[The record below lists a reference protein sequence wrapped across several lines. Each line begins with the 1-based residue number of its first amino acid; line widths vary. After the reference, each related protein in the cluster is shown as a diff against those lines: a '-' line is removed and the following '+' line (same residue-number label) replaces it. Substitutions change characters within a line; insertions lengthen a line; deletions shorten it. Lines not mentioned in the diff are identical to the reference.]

1 MAVTNPVTSPVVGT
15 VTAVT
20 SPVATALTPVVSP
33 VVDTVNTVAS
43 PVTAVITPVVTNVT
57 SPVTQ
62 VLAPVTSPV
71 SQTVTTTAPTVT
83 SPVTE
88 GVAPVVPSVLS
99 PLASPVAA
107 SLAPLTPGSASPSP
121 SPTTSPSPA
130 SPAASPEAV
139 PTATPTSPTSLSS
152 PSPEASPS
160 SPVPAASPRAAPI
173 TSPAASPSQLSPK
186 SSPIP
191 QGSGP
196 VAALLSPILNPTSPV
211 LTPLTISPSPV
222 LSPVASPVVPTVPC
236 PVVEGR
242 APALDTTTG
251 LYSPGTSPVLSCSP
265 PVSPELSP
273 PPPPPGTVAVNV
285 TGGTSGSSPIVTVNL
300 SPPPPGTVAVNIT
313 GGTNGS
319 SPTVTINATAGPAS
333 PGVSPAVEQSPP
345 LASPLAPTGP
355 GLSLPSPGGLLPRP
369 PPGAVPSPSPG
380 ASLPGSLPSSGP
392 GSSPGSSPG
401 SPPSSPAASSVAPGD
416 GMLWANITYYTLDG
430 RVIDTSQPTFGD
442 PYIIVYTVTNAA
454 GLSASVRRTVEVAD
468 PCPAQFGTGWAYCTS
483 TGACGLDGV
492 CLTSPSYTKNT
503 APQIVL
509 NTTILPA
516 TFNLTYSSNYTA
528 CAQGVLPS
536 LAAPCEPGAS
546 ANDRQDGNITSKVVA
561 CPSAGCKAIASLCTG
576 QEFAKVGLQ
585 NCYINSSLPV
595 GTVLQ
600 IPFLVWDNGHPA
612 LSARVNRTLV
622 ITAPCATGQFFCS
635 GVCQQIN
642 CAAAAQVSQVYPPV
656 LAYSTAATNLLGSKT
671 VLYVQYGSA
680 VPLNLQPCSSLD
692 SQANCATVAWDRQD
706 GDICGSIQVQPS
718 ASCAATQNIACAT
731 CPVVQLQQ
739 GLCIPDT
746 YVLNYTVIDSLGLS
760 AVPLQLEVIVYE
772 SAQVQA
778 SLQMISQIA
787 YTGAT
792 ARAQA
797 HVNTARLTD
806 ASGSTA
812 NVAMRSAIAT
822 ALTDWWANEYPEN
835 ATAKAA
841 QSNFGA
847 VDAFAFGIVQ
857 PTDVTVINAT
867 FIANISIGTPGVF
880 TYVSQAWIG
889 IQANTS
895 AFATNVNS
903 SRRRLLEDS
912 FLPAA
917 DANNLGTSAAAMS
930 AVPLLEGPHRQLLQS
945 AQGDISALETKLLAL
960 VSAFYGASPCNN
972 TVVSEAY
979 YGGRTPVLNGDRPFA
994 CVNYSVGA
1002 SDNIDTYLSSN
1013 SANWA
1018 SLPLF
1023 HILVMNNRPVIVRQ
1037 SPAVDVDG
1045 ILATENN
1052 YQTQQYAAS
1061 QASWQQQLAC
1071 LNASIVNKRQLH
1083 ELTALVEASL
1093 AVESQIADS
1102 EIAIALYEQLLAI
1115 SNDTVPLPYEQRQLL
1130 LDLQLSE
1137 EAFPARRSDLRVETV
1152 ELRTLF
1158 FQLLQLTLDSCSSS
1172 CIREHPHAKFYFTV
1186 NHNQSLESPSPVTAP
1201 FASAT
1206 AQSLL
1211 AADGDENATSVDL
1224 WFGYDVHYRA
1234 QPVQSNSGNF
1244 TPRYVGLRNQ
1254 VLGGLYFQQER
1265 EVLTCRSRYQDLSS
1279 TCSETGYYNLT
1290 DAKDEISN
1298 LTTAAKQVF
1307 STHETLPPL
1316 GHDPTFQPA
1325 SRLWDYDL
1333 VAREGEYY
1341 NTSQA
1346 SDETD
1351 SRGPRGFVQPVL
1363 GGGHSL
1369 KDYPTLIT
1377 TQMSSHRA
1385 HDALTYLQDGQYI
1398 DADTKEL
1405 YLTLATYN
1413 TIRTAFGYTTF
1424 TFTWKPSGDIQVA
1437 IHIATM
1443 PTVPYVDAREKA
1455 GFIAADV
1462 VLALLVAA
1470 FVISTLVGCARSLA
1484 CTSCMDIF
1492 STLWRRKVSMLLDC
1506 LTCAAMISSLL
1517 VYVAFAVLQCVG
1529 LQPEPYYSI
1538 YDSDNWAKAR
1548 WFLLKRLGLAP
1559 GQSRTFT
1566 PEADF
1571 SIFNSTAISNVP
1583 GGYNRWRLPQDTSGM
1598 LGYVVLLEHLQRLMY
1613 LYHVFTILQT
1623 VSIVLLLVTFW
1634 RKWHIQPRIAM
1645 VAYTLRKALPDLY
1658 YIALTTLM
1666 TMPILAVLL
1675 CLFETHHDD
1684 GFFTYRGAIIFVYKL
1699 LIMNDYNGLSE
1710 GLHGG
1715 SELVQLNGLVTD
1727 SYLWAGPLAYAIKV
1741 VLTFFFVA
1749 AVLRPFR
1756 AQHRRALF
1764 AESQRA
1770 TGLGSSIKHMLLD
1783 KWDNVF
1789 GRRSTTQEV
1798 VLFSRKTNDAQPSW
1812 WLEGQDANEGKSA
1825 AALLEPSSSDKWL
1838 ASLRKSVSRA
1848 LADFSRAATRGL
1860 LRILRSGSFSSNQ
1873 ARPDDPTKPTKG
1885 EMAKG
1890 IRLLIANARDDEELF
1905 NDLGRHW
1912 WEYSETMHEAC
1923 GRLFTSR
1930 RKVLATLDS
1939 DKAHV
1944 LELIKEA
1951 QRFYENEQDATGL
1964 ENNAV
1969 RSIDDVG
1976 DRHRR
1981 KTLHAIAAWARLLA
1995 LRVTEQQRSK
2005 RTQNLQVASTITSSI
2020 ITDMVSRA
2028 MRSGRMNRRRSVVL
2042 GADARGP
2049 LAAVTK
2055 MYTHIADAPTK
2066 TNLNGKV
2073 LARLRSTAGTNLLPQ
2088 SGLAR
2093 SSSSMSG
2100 KLQLGGTI
2108 SSVPSIGRLGSMA
2121 AGPPKLNKLAGTVG
2135 LGAARR
2141 SADLPLQQL
2150 MGMQTPGTPRLG
2162 RTSSVVA
2169 PGMARRARR
2178 MSTVM
2183 TAQRVLPTEASA
2195 LPLSALT
2202 IPEEGPYEVAG
2213 PGGLARATSG
2223 MRNLGD
2229 TGSSSLYRLGSLAAL
2244 SPGFLGISAPAAPR
2258 RATAD
2263 SDEGV
2268 PLGGLSKLA
2277 SNVADLMTSLEQPR
2291 LQRPSASVD
2300 RLAAILSSNST
2311 GQLLTPASTNAK
2323 TSPESVGVSPQAGAG
2338 AEAAVRPDDVRLTVS
2353 PNKRSGSALQKGGS
2367 LAALMEGAESE
2378 GSVTSNAGLLGVGG
2392 RSSSPTAQDRQP
2404 AGSPLGRT
2412 RRQSVINRRASQL
2425 MKKVTPKA
2433 ALIQFTAQAS
2443 AIVSDLSAQM
2453 GDLQQQQ
2460 SQWQQDLQDQ
2470 MSSVQELIDNID
2482 V

>member
-1 MAVTNPVTSPVVGT
+1 M
-15 VTAVT
+15 
-20 SPVATALTPVVSP
+20 
-33 VVDTVNTVAS
+33 
-43 PVTAVITPVVTNVT
+43 
-57 SPVTQ
+57 
-62 VLAPVTSPV
+62 
-71 SQTVTTTAPTVT
+71 
-83 SPVTE
+83 
-88 GVAPVVPSVLS
+88 
-99 PLASPVAA
+99 
-107 SLAPLTPGSASPSP
+107 
-121 SPTTSPSPA
+121 
-130 SPAASPEAV
+130 
-139 PTATPTSPTSLSS
+139 
-152 PSPEASPS
+152 
-160 SPVPAASPRAAPI
+160 
-173 TSPAASPSQLSPK
+173 
-186 SSPIP
+186 
-191 QGSGP
+191 
-196 VAALLSPILNPTSPV
+196 
-211 LTPLTISPSPV
+211 
-222 LSPVASPVVPTVPC
+222 
-236 PVVEGR
+236 
-242 APALDTTTG
+242 
-251 LYSPGTSPVLSCSP
+251 
-265 PVSPELSP
+265 
-273 PPPPPGTVAVNV
+273 
-285 TGGTSGSSPIVTVNL
+285 
-300 SPPPPGTVAVNIT
+300 
-313 GGTNGS
+313 
-319 SPTVTINATAGPAS
+319 
-333 PGVSPAVEQSPP
+333 
-345 LASPLAPTGP
+345 
-355 GLSLPSPGGLLPRP
+355 LP
-369 PPGAVPSPSPG
+369 
-380 ASLPGSLPSSGP
+380 
-392 GSSPGSSPG
+392 
-401 SPPSSPAASSVAPGD
+401 
-416 GMLWANITYYTLDG
+416 DG
-430 RVIDTSQPTFGD
+430 RVIDTSQPTYGD

-468 PCPAQFGTGWAYCTS
+468 PCPAQFGNGWVYCTS

-503 APQIVL
+503 APQLVL

-516 TFNLTYSSNYTA
+516 TFNLTYGSSYTA
-528 CAQGVLPS
+528 CARGVLPS
-536 LAAPCEPGAS
+536 LAVPCEPGAS
-546 ANDRQDGNITSKVVA
+546 ASDRQDGNITSKVVA
-561 CPSAGCKAIASLCTG
+561 CPSAGCKANASLCTG

-585 NCYINSSLPV
+585 NCHINSSLPV
-595 GTVLQ
+595 GIILQ

-622 ITAPCATGQFFCS
+622 ITAPCAPDQFFCS

-671 VLYVQYGSA
+671 VLYVQYGSP
-680 VPLNLQPCSSLD
+680 VPHNLQPCSSLG

-706 GDICGSIQVQPS
+706 GDICGSIQVHPS
-718 ASCAATQNIACAT
+718 ASCAATQNVACAT
-731 CPVVQLQQ
+731 CPVDQLQQ

-746 YVLNYTVIDSLGLS
+746 YVLNYTVIDSLGQS
-760 AVPLQLEVIVYE
+760 AVPLQLQVIVYE
-772 SAQVQA
+772 SAQMQA
-778 SLQMISQIA
+778 SLQMISQIP
-787 YTGAT
+787 YTGAA

-797 HVNTARLTD
+797 HVNTAHLTD

-822 ALTDWWANEYPEN
+822 ALTDWWANEYPQN
-835 ATAKAA
+835 ATTKAA

-847 VDAFAFGIVQ
+847 VDAFAFDIIQ

-867 FIANISIGTPGVF
+867 FIANISDGTPGVF

-903 SRRRLLEDS
+903 SASSQRRLLEDP
-912 FLPAA
+912 FLAVI
-917 DANNLGTSAAAMS
+917 DDDDLGTSTAAMS
-930 AVPLLEGPHRQLLQS
+930 AVGLLEAPHRQLLQS

-960 VSAFYGASPCNN
+960 VAAFYGASPCNN

-979 YGGRTPVLNGDRPFA
+979 YNGRTPVLNGDRPFA
-994 CVNYSVGA
+994 CVNYSAGA

-1037 SPAVDVDG
+1037 SPAVDVDR
-1045 ILATENN
+1045 ILA
-1052 YQTQQYAAS
+1052 
-1061 QASWQQQLAC
+1061 
-1071 LNASIVNKRQLH
+1071 I
-1083 ELTALVEASL
+1083 
-1093 AVESQIADS
+1093 D
-1102 EIAIALYEQLLAI
+1102 
-1115 SNDTVPLPYEQRQLL
+1115 
-1130 LDLQLSE
+1130 
-1137 EAFPARRSDLRVETV
+1137 ARRSDLRVETA

-1172 CIREHPHAKFYFTV
+1172 CTRQHPHAKFYFTV
-1186 NHNQSLESPSPVTAP
+1186 NHNQSLELPSPVTAP

-1206 AQSLL
+1206 VQSTSRRRLTALPSLEGLASNTTTRQAHIPDTHVLMAELMIDAPHDATTRKLVPGSRSLL
-1211 AADGDENATSVDL
+1211 AADGEENATSVDL
-1224 WFGYDVHYRA
+1224 WFGYDVHYRP
-1234 QPVQSNSGNF
+1234 QPVQSNYGNF
-1244 TPRYVGLRNQ
+1244 TPRYIGLRNQ
-1254 VLGGLYFQQER
+1254 VLGGLYFQQ
-1265 EVLTCRSRYQDLSS
+1265 
-1279 TCSETGYYNLT
+1279 
-1290 DAKDEISN
+1290 
-1298 LTTAAKQVF
+1298 
-1307 STHETLPPL
+1307 TLPPL

-1333 VAREGEYY
+1333 IAREGEYS

-1351 SRGPRGFVQPVL
+1351 SHGPRGFFQPIL
-1363 GGGHSL
+1363 GGYHSL

-1385 HDALTYLQDGQYI
+1385 RDALTYLQDGQYI

-1424 TFTWKPSGDIQVA
+1424 TFTWKPSGDIQAAV
-1437 IHIATM
+1437 HIATM
-1443 PTVPYVDAREKA
+1443 PTVPYVDARAKA

-1492 STLWRRKVSMLLDC
+1492 STLWRRKMSLLLGC
-1506 LTCAAMISSLL
+1506 LTCAAMILSLL
-1517 VYVAFAVLQCVG
+1517 VYVAFAVLQCVV
-1529 LQPEPYYSI
+1529 LQPEPYYSV

-1559 GQSRTFT
+1559 GQSRGFM
-1566 PEADF
+1566 PGADF

-1613 LYHVFTILQT
+1613 LYHVFNILQT
-1623 VSIVLLLVTFW
+1623 VSILLLLVTFW

-1645 VAYTLRKALPDLY
+1645 AAYTLQKALPDLY

-1666 TMPILAVLL
+1666 IMPILAVLL

-1699 LIMNDYNGLSE
+1699 LVMNDYNGLRE

-1741 VLTFFFVA
+1741 VLTSFFVA

-1783 KWDNVF
+1783 KWDDIF
-1789 GRRSTTQEV
+1789 GRRSTTKEV

-1812 WLEGQDANEGKSA
+1812 WLEGQNPSEGKSA
-1825 AALLEPSSSDKWL
+1825 VALLEPSSSDKWL

-1848 LADFSRAATRGL
+1848 LADFSRAATRSL
-1860 LRILRSGSFSSNQ
+1860 LEILHSGSFSPNQ
-1873 ARPDDPTKPTKG
+1873 ARPDDPSKPTKG

-1890 IRLLIANARDDEELF
+1890 IRLLIANARDEEELF

-1912 WEYSETMHEAC
+1912 WDYSETMHEAC

-1951 QRFYENEQDATGL
+1951 QRFFEIEQDATGL
-1964 ENNAV
+1964 ENDAV

-1981 KTLHAIAAWARLLA
+1981 KTLRAIAARARLLA

-2093 SSSSMSG
+2093 SSSSLSG
-2100 KLQLGGTI
+2100 ELQLSGTI
-2108 SSVPSIGRLGSMA
+2108 SPVPSIGRLGSLA
-2121 AGPPKLNKLAGTVG
+2121 AGPPTLNKLAGAVG

-2169 PGMARRARR
+2169 PGLARRSADIPLQQLLEAQRVPTAPRARRASVGGLVPIAPGAEGEMVPYNPRARR
-2178 MSTVM
+2178 MSTVI

-2244 SPGFLGISAPAAPR
+2244 SPEFLGISAPVPPR

-2277 SNVADLMTSLEQPR
+2277 SNRV
-2291 LQRPSASVD
+2291 
-2300 RLAAILSSNST
+2300 
-2311 GQLLTPASTNAK
+2311 G
-2323 TSPESVGVSPQAGAG
+2323 SP
-2338 AEAAVRPDDVRLTVS
+2338 
-2353 PNKRSGSALQKGGS
+2353 LQKGGS
-2367 LAALMEGAESE
+2367 LAAFLESADSE
-2378 GSVTSNAGLLGVGG
+2378 GSATSTADLLGAGG
-2392 RSSSPTAQDRQP
+2392 RSSSPTAQDRQS

-2433 ALIQFTAQAS
+2433 ALIQLTAQAS
-2443 AIVSDLSAQM
+2443 AVVSDLSAQM
-2453 GDLQQQQ
+2453 GNLQQQQ

>member
-1 MAVTNPVTSPVVGT
+1 MQ
-15 VTAVT
+15 
-20 SPVATALTPVVSP
+20 VA
-33 VVDTVNTVAS
+33 
-43 PVTAVITPVVTNVT
+43 
-57 SPVTQ
+57 
-62 VLAPVTSPV
+62 
-71 SQTVTTTAPTVT
+71 
-83 SPVTE
+83 
-88 GVAPVVPSVLS
+88 
-99 PLASPVAA
+99 
-107 SLAPLTPGSASPSP
+107 
-121 SPTTSPSPA
+121 
-130 SPAASPEAV
+130 
-139 PTATPTSPTSLSS
+139 
-152 PSPEASPS
+152 
-160 SPVPAASPRAAPI
+160 
-173 TSPAASPSQLSPK
+173 
-186 SSPIP
+186 
-191 QGSGP
+191 
-196 VAALLSPILNPTSPV
+196 
-211 LTPLTISPSPV
+211 
-222 LSPVASPVVPTVPC
+222 
-236 PVVEGR
+236 
-242 APALDTTTG
+242 
-251 LYSPGTSPVLSCSP
+251 
-265 PVSPELSP
+265 PELSP
-273 PPPPPGTVAVNV
+273 PPPPPGTVAVNI
-285 TGGTSGSSPIVTVNL
+285 TGGNNGSPPLVIVNPTAGHASPAAAPISQQPPLAPPLPPTGVPEAIPTAPAPAPLNSPTLSGPRPPSGLL
-300 SPPPPGTVAVNIT
+300 SPPAPLPA
-313 GGTNGS
+313 S
-319 SPTVTINATAGPAS
+319 STSPILSPSSASAPSPWDAGPQTAFGPAS
-333 PGVSPAVEQSPP
+333 ESGKADNSASGFAFAPAP
-345 LASPLAPTGP
+345 GP
-355 GLSLPSPGGLLPRP
+355 GLNIASPGGLP
-369 PPGAVPSPSPG
+369 PPPFGLMPSPSPG
-380 ASLPGSLPSSGP
+380 TPFPGTLPPSGSGSSTE
-392 GSSPGSSPG
+392 SSPG
-401 SPPSSPAASSVAPGD
+401 SPAASSVAPGGAPASGTSAPTSPLHGPVPALGPALAPMSAPALYPSPYSSSPYSSPAQSRSSPSPRTSSPAPSPPLPPVIDLIGNSTVILQLGQTYVEQGAVSNDAAD
-416 GMLWANITYYTLDG
+416 GMLWANITYYSLDG

-454 GLSASVRRTVEVAD
+454 GLSASVRRTVEVSD
-468 PCPAQFGTGWAYCTS
+468 PCPAQFGNGWIYCTS

-492 CLTSPSYTKNT
+492 CLTSPSFSKNT

-516 TFNLTYSSNYTA
+516 TFNLMYGSNYTA
-528 CAQGVLPS
+528 CAQGLLPS
-536 LAAPCEPGAS
+536 LAKPCEPGAN

-561 CPSAGCKAIASLCTG
+561 CPSAGCKANASLCTG

-585 NCYINSSLPV
+585 NCHINSSLPV

-622 ITAPCATGQFFCS
+622 ITAPCAPGQFLCS
-635 GVCQQIN
+635 GVCQPIN

-671 VLYVQYGSA
+671 VLYVQYGSP
-680 VPLNLQPCSSLD
+680 VPLNLQPCSSLG
-692 SQANCATVAWDRQD
+692 SQASCATVAWDRQD

-718 ASCAATQNIACAT
+718 ASCAATQNVACAN
-731 CPVVQLQQ
+731 CPMVELQQ
-739 GLCIPDT
+739 GLCIPDK
-746 YVLNYTVIDSLGLS
+746 YVLKYTVIDSLGLS

-778 SLQMISQIA
+778 SLQMISQIP
-787 YTGAT
+787 YTGAA

-797 HVNTARLTD
+797 HVNTAHLTD

-822 ALTDWWANEYPEN
+822 ALTDWWANEYQQN
-835 ATAKAA
+835 ATTQAA
-841 QSNFGA
+841 RSNFGA
-847 VDAFAFGIVQ
+847 VDAFAFGIIQ

-867 FIANISIGTPGVF
+867 FIANISNGTPGVF

-903 SRRRLLEDS
+903 SRSSQLSLLEDPL
-912 FLPAA
+912 LPMA
-917 DANNLGTSAAAMS
+917 DADNLGTSPAVMS
-930 AVPLLEGPHRQLLQS
+930 AVGLLEAPHRHLLQS
-945 AQGDISALETKLLAL
+945 AQDDISALETKLLAL

-979 YGGRTPVLNGDRPFA
+979 YNGRTPVLNGDRPFA

-1045 ILATENN
+1045 ILAADIN

-1093 AVESQIADS
+1093 AVEGQIADS
-1102 EIAIALYEQLLAI
+1102 EIAIALYEQLLAT
-1115 SNDTVPLPYEQRQLL
+1115 SNDTLPLPYEQRQLL

-1137 EAFPARRSDLRVETV
+1137 EGFPARRSGLRVETV

-1172 CIREHPHAKFYFTV
+1172 CTRQHPHANFYFKV

-1201 FASAT
+1201 FATSAVQSTSRRRLT
-1206 AQSLL
+1206 ALPSLEGLVSNTKTPQAHIPGAHVLMAELMIDAPHDATTRKLVPPGSRSLL
-1211 AADGDENATSVDL
+1211 AAADRDENATSVDL
-1224 WFGYDVHYRA
+1224 WFGYDVHYRP
-1234 QPVQSNSGNF
+1234 QPVQSNYGNF

-1254 VLGGLYFQQER
+1254 VLGGLYFQQDR
-1265 EVLTCRSRYQDLSS
+1265 EVLTCRSKYQDLSS
-1279 TCSETGYYNLT
+1279 TCSETGYYNST
-1290 DAKDEISN
+1290 DAKNDISN
-1298 LTTAAKQVF
+1298 LTTAAKQFF
-1307 STHETLPPL
+1307 STRETLPPL

-1325 SRLWDYDL
+1325 SRLWDFDL
-1333 VAREGEYY
+1333 IAREGEYY

-1351 SRGPRGFVQPVL
+1351 SRGPRGFFQPIL
-1363 GGGHSL
+1363 GGYHNL
-1369 KDYPTLIT
+1369 KDYPTVIT

-1385 HDALTYLQDGQYI
+1385 RDALTYLQDGQYI

-1413 TIRTAFGYTTF
+1413 TIGTAFGYTTF
-1424 TFTWKPSGDIQVA
+1424 TFTWKPSGDIQAA
-1437 IHIATM
+1437 IHIAAM

-1470 FVISTLVGCARSLA
+1470 FIISTLVGCARSLA
-1484 CTSCMDIF
+1484 CNSRMDIY
-1492 STLWRRKVSMLLDC
+1492 STLWRRKASLLLDC
-1506 LTCAAMISSLL
+1506 LTCAAMVSSLL
-1517 VYVAFAVLQCVG
+1517 VYITFAVLQCVV
-1529 LQPEPYYSI
+1529 LQPEPYYSV

-1548 WFLLKRLGLAP
+1548 WFLLKHLGLAP
-1559 GQSRTFT
+1559 GQSRGFT
-1566 PEADF
+1566 SGADF
-1571 SIFNSTAISNVP
+1571 SIFNSTAISNEP
-1583 GGYNRWRLPQDTSGM
+1583 GGYNRWRLPQNTSGM

-1645 VAYTLRKALPDLY
+1645 VAYTLQKALPDLY

-1666 TMPILAVLL
+1666 IMPILAVLL

-1699 LIMNDYNGLSE
+1699 LVMNDYNGLRE

-1715 SELVQLNGLVTD
+1715 SEMVQLNGLVTD
-1727 SYLWAGPLAYAIKV
+1727 SYLWAGPLAYAIKI
-1741 VLTFFFVA
+1741 VLTSFCVA

-1783 KWDNVF
+1783 KCNHVF
-1789 GRRSTTQEV
+1789 ATRSTIKEV
-1798 VLFSRKTNDAQPSW
+1798 VLFSRKTNDAQSSW
-1812 WLEGQDANEGKSA
+1812 WLEGQVPGGNKSA
-1825 AALLEPSSSDKWL
+1825 VALEPSSSDMWL
-1838 ASLRKSVSRA
+1838 ASLRNSVSRA
-1848 LADFSRAATRGL
+1848 LADFSRASTRGL
-1860 LRILRSGSFSSNQ
+1860 LRIFRSGSFSPNQ
-1873 ARPDDPTKPTKG
+1873 ARPDDPSKPTKG

-1905 NDLGRHW
+1905 DDLGRHW

-1923 GRLFTSR
+1923 ARLFTSR
-1930 RKVLATLDS
+1930 RKVLAILDS

-1951 QRFYENEQDATGL
+1951 QRFFDNEQDAAGH
-1964 ENNAV
+1964 EHNAV

-1981 KTLHAIAAWARLLA
+1981 KTLHAIAARARLLA

-2028 MRSGRMNRRRSVVL
+2028 LMSGRMNRRRSVVL
-2042 GADARGP
+2042 GLDARGP

-2073 LARLRSTAGTNLLPQ
+2073 LARLRSAAGTTLLPQ

-2093 SSSSMSG
+2093 SSSSLSG
-2100 KLQLGGTI
+2100 ELQLGGTI
-2108 SSVPSIGRLGSMA
+2108 SPVPSIGRLGSMA
-2121 AGPPKLNKLAGTVG
+2121 AGSPKLNKLAGTVG

-2150 MGMQTPGTPRLG
+2150 VGMQTPGTPRLG

-2169 PGMARRARR
+2169 PGLARRSADIPLQQLLEAQRVPTAPRARRASVGGLVPIAPGAEGEMVPYNPRARR
-2178 MSTVM
+2178 MSTVI

-2202 IPEEGPYEVAG
+2202 IPEEGPYEMAG

-2223 MRNLGD
+2223 MRHLGD

-2263 SDEGV
+2263 SDESV
-2268 PLGGLSKLA
+2268 PLGGVFKLG
-2277 SNVADLMTSLEQPR
+2277 SNVADLMMEQPR
-2291 LQRPSASVD
+2291 LQRPSASMD
-2300 RLAAILSSNST
+2300 RLAAILSSNTT

-2323 TSPESVGVSPQAGAG
+2323 TSPESAGTTPQAGGGSG
-2338 AEAAVRPDDVRLTVS
+2338 AAARPDNVRLTVS
-2353 PNKRSGSALQKGGS
+2353 PNKRGGSPLQKGGS
-2367 LAALMEGAESE
+2367 LAALMEGPESE
-2378 GSVTSNAGLLGVGG
+2378 GSETFTAGLGAGG
-2392 RSSSPTAQDRQP
+2392 RSSSPTAQDRLSV
-2404 AGSPLGRT
+2404 GSPLGRT

-2425 MKKVTPKA
+2425 MKKVPPKA

-2443 AIVSDLSAQM
+2443 AVVSDLSAQM
-2453 GDLQQQQ
+2453 RDLQKQQ
-2460 SQWQQDLQDQ
+2460 SQWQQNLQDQ